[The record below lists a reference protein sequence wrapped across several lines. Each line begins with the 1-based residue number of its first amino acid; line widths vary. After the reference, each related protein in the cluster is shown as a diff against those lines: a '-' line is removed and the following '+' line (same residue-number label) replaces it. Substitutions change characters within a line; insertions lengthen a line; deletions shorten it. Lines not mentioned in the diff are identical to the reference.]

1 MEKCSTVFYVT
12 YSPPLFQLSVAFPM
26 LNIQDIDCPAYFL
39 VIEVPWQ
46 EVWTYDR

>member
-1 MEKCSTVFYVT
+1 
-12 YSPPLFQLSVAFPM
+12 M

-46 EVWTYDR
+46 EVIEVPWQEAWTAVDIFWSLSL

>member
-1 MEKCSTVFYVT
+1 
-12 YSPPLFQLSVAFPM
+12 M

-46 EVWTYDR
+46 EVWTAVDIFWSLSL

>member
-1 MEKCSTVFYVT
+1 
-12 YSPPLFQLSVAFPM
+12 M

-46 EVWTYDR
+46 EVIEVPWQEVIEVPWQEVWTAVYIFWSLSL